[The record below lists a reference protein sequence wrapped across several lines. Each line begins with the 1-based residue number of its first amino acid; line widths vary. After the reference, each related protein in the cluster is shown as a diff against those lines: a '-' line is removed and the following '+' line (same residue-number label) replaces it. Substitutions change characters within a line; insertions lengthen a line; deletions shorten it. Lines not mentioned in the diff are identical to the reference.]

1 MDIGMIHIDDRPQGL
16 GKPVL
21 FTYNL
26 MGVFYDTAALR
37 GRYQMTVIT
46 RKIWKPR
53 EVSYSVRN
61 LLRAGC
67 EICSF
72 SAAAE
77 RFPISAI
84 TVR

>member
-46 RKIWKPR
+46 EK
-53 EVSYSVRN
+53 N
-61 LLRAGC
+61 LETKGGFVFCKKLAQSRL
-67 EICSF
+67 
-72 SAAAE
+72 
-77 RFPISAI
+77 
-84 TVR
+84 